1 MNDIDLTNI
10 PIEPTVTILN
20 PDGSELITTNN
31 VTAFTYIRCEIK
43 RNHLEGYSI
52 RTASGE
58 IISIKSNGKVEV
70 WTDELPVTVFDK
82 LLTSLI

>member
-10 PIEPTVTILN
+10 PVEPTVTILN

-58 IISIKSNGKVEV
+58 VISIKSNGKVEV
-70 WTDELPVTVFDK
+70 WTDEITGAIFDK
-82 LLTSLI
+82 LLIDLI